1 MRLIPT
7 KPNLREQTS
16 TAVGARVLVTRDPGM
31 RPAEAMIL
39 AENVYRPHL
48 VKVRYVRSRAGAW
61 IARSRIVD
69 DADANYLP

>member
-1 MRLIPT
+1 M
-7 KPNLREQTS
+7 
-16 TAVGARVLVTRDPGM
+16 LVTRDPGM

>member
-1 MRLIPT
+1 MLLDPDEA
-7 KPNLREQTS
+7 PS
-16 TAVGARVLVTRDPGM
+16 PGADVHGVGARVLVTRDPGL

-61 IARSRIVD
+61 IARSRIVG
-69 DADANYLP
+69 DADAT